1 MGAALA
7 GLWAA
12 AGHSVR
18 LSYSRDADRLASLAQ
33 SMGPTASVTEPRAA
47 VEDADVVLLAVP
59 WDRVDDVLEQAGAH
73 EGVLDDRTVLDCT
86 NPMASDD
93 VTLAVGLTSSGA
105 EEVARRA
112 PRAHLVKV
120 FNTAP
125 AELLRAPTREFQLNG
140 IVATPSM
147 FLCGDHE
154 DAKSNAM
161 RLARDA
167 GFAPVD
173 VGPLTCA
180 RYLEP
185 LALLVAQIAYE
196 GDRSPEVGIKL
207 LERED

>member
-7 GLWAA
+7 RLWAQS
-12 AGHSVR
+12 GHTIR
-18 LSYSRDADRLASLAQ
+18 LSYSRDAARLEAIAREI
-33 SMGPTASVTEPRAA
+33 GPNAVAVAPAEACAA
-47 VEDADVVLLAVP
+47 ADAVLLATP
-59 WDRVDDVLEQAGAH
+59 WDRVNDALTQAGARA
-73 EGVLDDRTVLDCT
+73 GVLDGKTLLDCT
-86 NPMASDD
+86 NPMAADD
-93 VTLAVGLTSSGA
+93 VTLAIGLTSSGA

-112 PRAHLVKV
+112 PRANLVKV

-147 FLCGDHE
+147 FLCGDH
-154 DAKSNAM
+154 DGAKTQAM

-173 VGPLTCA
+173 VGPLACA

-185 LALLVAQIAYE
+185 LALLVAQLAYE
-196 GDRSPEVGIKL
+196 GERSPEVGLKV
-207 LERED
+207 LER